1 MVTML
6 LLHQRGAAYTI
17 RRQLGT
23 AFRNGVSTNSLSQL
37 PRTTLSDQRLRSFSL
52 GALKR
57 DPDSSYSLDDLAAR
71 ARSGNERPMPPILD
85 SQDEDEGY
93 GAYDYVPDI
102 YDQQEMNQQDTLP
115 DEFLQ
120 SPPVKDATK
129 PKVSQNPK
137 PTIRAPVNAPV
148 SASTPSKKVSI
159 SKAIPVVKEEPVEFV
174 GNPDIVEEEAAVPV
188 PAPSVAP
195 TLFKSI
201 EEPTMPWSRLV
212 PPPRSEMMMEKEASV
227 PTVAPPTPADKPNGE
242 PDMYRSRHSPPPRS
256 EMMTTATHF
265 HAARVV
271 TGTMGG
277 YLEKA
282 AYGKGAMT
290 EVDVIKQ
297 QMVEME
303 QAIYL
308 QNNGKE
314 FNINSPKQCSIVL
327 YGFSGESTNKDA
339 LESMGG
345 GGHKLAD
352 LILQH
357 RNLKASV
364 KRMERRQ
371 TNKDNNTHV
380 RSAMTVARP
389 NEVTEHAADPLILV
403 DASAY
408 IFRAYYSMPPIH
420 RSDGMPTGAVLG
432 FCNMLNRLI
441 LNRMVGGERPRL
453 VLVFDAKGKTF
464 RHDLYPEYKGNRPS
478 APMDLIPQ
486 FDLIRDVATAYGICQ
501 LEANSFEAD
510 DVIATL
516 VTMALEEGVDTNILS
531 GDKDLM
537 QLVTAKDDMPSCHI
551 IDPMTMSRVTYDQ
564 VVEKW
569 GVPPEHLGDLLALA
583 GDSSDNI
590 PGVPGIGPKIAAAL
604 IDEFGSLEKL
614 LEQVDS
620 VKQKA
625 RREKLKANVDQARL
639 SRILVEL
646 ERKVPM
652 EIMTFPEGIVK
663 AGELRMEAIDGDRLM
678 KMYDQMGFKDLK
690 RRVEPRLKQGASGS
704 APKPPAS
711 KKSYSGR
718 IKTEVPKPEDYADV
732 PF

>member
-1 MVTML
+1 MVTL
-6 LLHQRGAAYTI
+6 LSLHQRGAAYTI

-23 AFRNGVSTNSLSQL
+23 AFQNGVSTSSVSQL
-37 PRTTLSDQRLRSFSL
+37 PCTSLSDKRLRFFCV

-57 DPDSSYSLDDLAAR
+57 DPDNSYSLDDLEAR
-71 ARSGNERPMPPILD
+71 ARSSNERPMPPVLD
-85 SQDEDEGY
+85 SQNEDEGY

-115 DEFLQ
+115 DDFLE
-120 SPPVKDATK
+120 SPPVKDDIK
-129 PKVSQNPK
+129 PKVSPKPK
-137 PTIRAPVNAPV
+137 PTIRAPASAPI
-148 SASTPSKKVSI
+148 SASTPSKNISVPKKV
-159 SKAIPVVKEEPVEFV
+159 PVAKEEPVAFMD
-174 GNPDIVEEEAAVPV
+174 NPDIVEEEAA
-188 PAPSVAP
+188 PAPTVAP

-201 EEPTMPWSRLV
+201 EEPTMPRPRQS
-212 PPPRSEMMMEKEASV
+212 PPPRSEMMMEGEAPV
-227 PTVAPPTPADKPNGE
+227 PTPVVPTPIDKPYGE
-242 PDMYRSRHSPPPRS
+242 PTMPRDRSRHSPPPRS

-282 AYGKGAMT
+282 AYGKGAT
-290 EVDVIKQ
+290 SEVDVIKQ
-297 QMVEME
+297 QMIELE
-303 QAIYL
+303 QDIYL

-314 FNINSPKQCSIVL
+314 FNVNSPKQCSIVL
-327 YGFSGESTNKDA
+327 YGFSGESTNKEV
-339 LESMGG
+339 LEAMGG
-345 GGHKLAD
+345 GGNKLAD

-364 KRMERRQ
+364 NRMERRQ
-371 TNKDNNTHV
+371 INKDNNTHV

-389 NEVTEHAADPLILV
+389 NEVTEQADPLILV

-441 LNRMVGGERPRL
+441 LNRMVSGERPRL

-501 LEANSFEAD
+501 IEADTFEAD

-516 VTMALEEGVDTNILS
+516 VRMALEEGVDTNILS

-625 RREKLKANVDQARL
+625 RREKLKANLDQARL

-652 EIMTFPEGIVK
+652 EIMTFPQGISK
-663 AGELRMEAIDGDRLM
+663 AGELRMEGIDGDRLL

-690 RRVEPRLKQGASGS
+690 RRVEPRLKQQGQA
-704 APKPPAS
+704 APKPPARS
-711 KKSYSGR
+711 KGYTGR
-718 IKTEVPKPEDYADV
+718 PKTEVPKPEDYADV